1 MYIMVGV
8 GGWPGSPQTTFARS
22 VPIPASFLFS
32 SANGRHWQET
42 GRMEEGRRYL
52 FISAVA
58 AVGKGALIP
67 GVLDSSYSIF
77 GSSVL
82 MGSGPAA
89 TLPGLGCSGS

>member
-1 MYIMVGV
+1 
-8 GGWPGSPQTTFARS
+8 
-22 VPIPASFLFS
+22 
-32 SANGRHWQET
+32 
-42 GRMEEGRRYL
+42 MEEGRRYL

-67 GVLDSSYSIF
+67 GGLDSSYSIF

>member
-1 MYIMVGV
+1 
-8 GGWPGSPQTTFARS
+8 
-22 VPIPASFLFS
+22 
-32 SANGRHWQET
+32 
-42 GRMEEGRRYL
+42 MEEGRRYL

-82 MGSGPAA
+82 MGSGPRRHFQGWGVQVPR
-89 TLPGLGCSGS
+89 LL